1 VRPSSIRASPATNS
15 TAPVTIKN
23 LAKCGIDLSLPKATM
38 LIPSP
43 TTREKLNIKKKRR
56 REGGI
61 VLGRMTF
68 VLGIGQLFVS
78 QST

>member
-1 VRPSSIRASPATNS
+1 
-15 TAPVTIKN
+15 
-23 LAKCGIDLSLPKATM
+23 M